1 MSMRHAIVFLR
12 DARAATAL
20 EYGLIVT
27 GIALGTLAVL
37 AGIGA
42 KLTAA
47 FLLLKDAVWRQR
59 EDLLLCGFPQTSSLP
74 QFRCKS
80 RRT

>member
-27 GIALGTLAVL
+27 GFALGTLAVL

-42 KLTAA
+42 KLTA
-47 FLLLKDAVWRQR
+47 
-59 EDLLLCGFPQTSSLP
+59 C
-74 QFRCKS
+74 C
-80 RRT
+80 

>member
-47 FLLLKDAVWRQR
+47 FLLLKDAV
-59 EDLLLCGFPQTSSLP
+59 
-74 QFRCKS
+74 
-80 RRT
+80 